1 MKIKRFFGKDMR
13 SALTEV
19 KEVLGPDAVI
29 MSNKRVNGGV
39 EIMAAFD
46 QDLEPQL
53 PGPGRRDNDQQAQ
66 HQPQSGRRASDRMAG
81 QNQDPRLSQGNMDR
95 DELADSLQALLAR
108 QQAEDTHTREPAA
121 DTREQANTREQDDQ
135 RDQAGRRFSEREN
148 AESEAAVHLQ
158 NSISRSAAYQPAASE
173 TTDAMLTQRLSSQDA
188 TIHAMKS
195 DMSAIRELLETQVSG
210 LVWQD
215 LERREP
221 TRILLIKKL
230 TNLGF
235 TDEVADQISCFVPE
249 GLSEEEAW
257 ENTLDLLQAQIATT
271 HNDIL
276 SQGGVVAL
284 VGPTGVGKTTTIA
297 KLAARYAQ
305 IHGPDSVA
313 LVTTD
318 TYRIA
323 ASEQL
328 QTYARIIGCPIKV
341 ARDADELNAVLV
353 QFRQRRLVLIDTA
366 GMSQRDIR
374 LSEQLATLME
384 NSRLRIRPY
393 LVLSAT
399 AQASVQNEIVR
410 QFKRIP
416 LSGCIFTKL
425 DESLSLGEVLSTA
438 IHNSL
443 PISYLTDGQQVPED
457 IQIADARELV
467 KRAAA
472 TDNAVEESRYS
483 AAGKL
488 AP

>member
-53 PGPGRRDNDQQAQ
+53 PGPGRRDNAQQAQ
-66 HQPQSGRRASDRMAG
+66 HQPQSGRRASDRLAE
-81 QNQDPRLSQGNMDR
+81 QSQDPRLSQGNMDR

-108 QQAEDTHTREPAA
+108 QQVE
-121 DTREQANTREQDDQ
+121 DTREQDEQ

-158 NSISRSAAYQPAASE
+158 NSISQSAAYQPAASE

-230 TNLGF
+230 THLGF

-472 TDNAVEESRYS
+472 TDNAVEESRYR

>member
-1 MKIKRFFGKDMR
+1 MR
-13 SALTEV
+13 TALAQV

-46 QDLEPQL
+46 QEPAAKPASRAAQ
-53 PGPGRRDNDQQAQ
+53 PRNGDGEIRGGRMKQ
-66 HQPQSGRRASDRMAG
+66 
-81 QNQDPRLSQGNMDR
+81 
-95 DELADSLQALLAR
+95 EEIADSLQALLAR
-108 QQAEDTHTREPAA
+108 QQQEEQNTEHTPAPSEPAKLA
-121 DTREQANTREQDDQ
+121 PQHDD
-135 RDQAGRRFSEREN
+135 RDQAGRSTRRAFDQDEMTGQRQFEPKADSQFS
-148 AESEAAVHLQ
+148 
-158 NSISRSAAYQPAASE
+158 
-173 TTDAMLTQRLSSQDA
+173 QRLSAQDA
-188 TIHAMKS
+188 TISSMKS
-195 DMSAIRELLETQVSG
+195 DMSAIRQLLETQVSG
-210 LVWQD
+210 LMWQD
-215 LERREP
+215 MERREP
-221 TRILLIKKL
+221 TRAMLINKL
-230 TNLGF
+230 SKLGF
-235 TDEVADQISCFVPE
+235 TDEVADQISCFIPE
-249 GLSEEEAW
+249 GLSEEDAW
-257 ENTLDLLQAQIATT
+257 EQTLDLIQGQIGTT
-271 HNDIL
+271 RNDIL

-341 ARDADELNAVLV
+341 ARDAEELNAVLL

-366 GMSQRDIR
+366 GMGQRDLR
-374 LSEQLATLME
+374 LSEQLSTLME

-393 LVLSAT
+393 LVLSST

-410 QFKRIP
+410 QFKKIP

-425 DESLSLGEVLSTA
+425 DESLSLGEVISTA

-457 IQIADARELV
+457 IQIADARVLV
-467 KRAAA
+467 RQAAA
-472 TDNAVEESRYS
+472 MEANSKEGSRYQATTKS
-483 AAGKL
+483 TQQL
-488 AP
+488 

>member
-13 SALTEV
+13 SALAEV

-46 QDLEPQL
+46 QEPEPKLRGAGRRENDYSEPHRPQL
-53 PGPGRRDNDQQAQ
+53 
-66 HQPQSGRRASDRMAG
+66 GRRASDRLAADGRDTYDQHPGASKGGMAG
-81 QNQDPRLSQGNMDR
+81 

-108 QQAEDTHTREPAA
+108 QQGQEPQ
-121 DTREQANTREQDDQ
+121 DQDDP
-135 RDQAGRRFSEREN
+135 RDQAGRRFSEREPGFDGTTSPTN
-148 AESEAAVHLQ
+148 SQPGAAQPLNLHPKE
-158 NSISRSAAYQPAASE
+158 AYQPPSA
-173 TTDAMLTQRLSSQDA
+173 DPLIDQRLSSQDA
-188 TIHAMKS
+188 TIEAMKT

-215 LERREP
+215 MERREP
-221 TRILLIKKL
+221 TRTLIIKKL
-230 TNLGF
+230 ISLGF
-235 TDEVADQISCFVPE
+235 TDDVADQISCFVPE
-249 GLSEEEAW
+249 GLSEAEAW

-271 HNDIL
+271 RNDIL

-341 ARDADELNAVLV
+341 ARDADELNSVLV

-399 AQASVQNEIVR
+399 AQASVQKEIVR

-438 IHNSL
+438 IHHNL

-457 IQIADARELV
+457 IQVADARELV
-467 KRAAA
+467 RRAAA
-472 TDNAVEESRYS
+472 TDTAEEKARYS
-483 AAGKL
+483 AAGKM

>member
-13 SALTEV
+13 SALAEV

-46 QDLEPQL
+46 QEPESKL
-53 PGPGRRDNDQQAQ
+53 AATGRTT
-66 HQPQSGRRASDRMAG
+66 GRRATEMRH
-81 QNQDPRLSQGNMDR
+81 
-95 DELADSLQALLAR
+95 DELADSLQALMAR
-108 QQAEDTHTREPAA
+108 QQQEDAERQTQLGPMTAPDSSK
-121 DTREQANTREQDDQ
+121 DDD
-135 RDQAGRRFSEREN
+135 RDQAGRSFAERE
-148 AESEAAVHLQ
+148 
-158 NSISRSAAYQPAASE
+158 ASE
-173 TTDAMLTQRLSSQDA
+173 QALNRSPSHEPPLSQPHASQQQPSQSDPLEAITSQRLSAQDA
-188 TIHAMKS
+188 TIQAMKS
-195 DMSAIRELLETQVSG
+195 DMTAIRELLETQVSG

-215 LERREP
+215 MERREP
-221 TRILLIKKL
+221 TRTLLIKKL
-230 TNLGF
+230 TKLGF
-235 TDEVADQISCFVPE
+235 TEEVADQISCFIPE
-249 GLSEEEAW
+249 ELSEQEAW
-257 ENTLDLLQAQIATT
+257 DNTLDLLQAQVATT
-271 HNDIL
+271 RNDIL

-305 IHGPDSVA
+305 INGPDSVA

-328 QTYARIIGCPIKV
+328 QTYARIIGCPVKV
-341 ARDADELNAVLV
+341 ARDAEELNAVLV

-366 GMSQRDIR
+366 GMSQRDLR
-374 LSEQLATLME
+374 LSEQLTTLME
-384 NSRLRIRPY
+384 NSRLRIRAY
-393 LVLSAT
+393 LVLAAT

-457 IQIADARELV
+457 IQIADSRVLV
-467 KRAAA
+467 ERAAVMDSSA
-472 TDNAVEESRYS
+472 EQARYS
-483 AAGKL
+483 AAYRA

>member
-13 SALTEV
+13 AALAQV
-19 KEVLGPDAVI
+19 KDGLGPDAVI

-39 EIMAAFD
+39 EIMAAFE
-46 QDLEPQL
+46 QEPTA
-53 PGPGRRDNDQQAQ
+53 PA
-66 HQPQSGRRASDRMAG
+66 RASQQRTDNTVTPIHGG
-81 QNQDPRLSQGNMDR
+81 QMKQ
-95 DELADSLQALLAR
+95 EEIADSLQALLAR
-108 QQAEDTHTREPAA
+108 QQQEDTGTDQAPP
-121 DTREQANTREQDDQ
+121 TEQAVPPDHSEP
-135 RDQAGRRFSEREN
+135 RDQAGRSTRRQLDEQELSGQHQFKPQQDVAEN
-148 AESEAAVHLQ
+148 LF
-158 NSISRSAAYQPAASE
+158 N
-173 TTDAMLTQRLSSQDA
+173 QRLSAQDA
-188 TIHAMKS
+188 TITAMKS
-195 DMSAIRELLETQVSG
+195 DMSAIRQLLETQVSG
-210 LVWQD
+210 LMSQEM
-215 LERREP
+215 ERSEP
-221 TRILLIKKL
+221 IRAMLIHKL
-230 TNLGF
+230 TKLGF
-235 TDEVADQISCFVPE
+235 TDEVADQISCFIPE
-249 GLSEEEAW
+249 GLSEDDAW
-257 ENTLDLLQAQIATT
+257 DQTLDLIQGQIGTT

-341 ARDADELNAVLV
+341 ARDAEELNAVLL

-366 GMSQRDIR
+366 GMGQRDLR
-374 LSEQLATLME
+374 LSEQLSTLME

-393 LVLSAT
+393 LVLSST
-399 AQASVQNEIVR
+399 AQASVQNDIVR
-410 QFKRIP
+410 QFKKIP

-425 DESLSLGEVLSTA
+425 DESLSLGEVISTA

-457 IQIADARELV
+457 IQIADARVLV
-467 KRAAA
+467 RQAAA
-472 TDNAVEESRYS
+472 MEANSQEGSRYRTVTKS
-483 AAGKL
+483 TQQL
-488 AP
+488 

>member
-13 SALTEV
+13 SALAEV

-46 QDLEPQL
+46 QEPEPKL
-53 PGPGRRDNDQQAQ
+53 RGTGRRDSDYQDQQR
-66 HQPQSGRRASDRMAG
+66 PQLGRRASDRNAADGHRDDNPHPGAPRGKMA
-81 QNQDPRLSQGNMDR
+81 S
-95 DELADSLQALLAR
+95 DELADTLQALLAR
-108 QQAEDTHTREPAA
+108 RQGNEP
-121 DTREQANTREQDDQ
+121 QDQDEP
-135 RDQAGRRFSEREN
+135 RDQAGRRLSERE
-148 AESEAAVHLQ
+148 AGFDGTTPPMHSQPGAAQPLNPPHK
-158 NSISRSAAYQPAASE
+158 ADYQPTGAPS
-173 TTDAMLTQRLSSQDA
+173 TDPLLDQRLSSQDA
-188 TIHAMKS
+188 TIQSMKT

-215 LERREP
+215 MERREP
-221 TRILLIKKL
+221 TRTLLIKKL
-230 TNLGF
+230 TSLGF
-235 TDEVADQISCFVPE
+235 TDDVADQISCFVPE
-249 GLSEEEAW
+249 GLSEAEAW
-257 ENTLDLLQAQIATT
+257 ESTLDLLQAQIATT
-271 HNDIL
+271 RNDIL

-341 ARDADELNAVLV
+341 ARDADELNSVLV

-399 AQASVQNEIVR
+399 AQASVQKEIVR

-438 IHNSL
+438 IHHSL

-457 IQIADARELV
+457 IQVADARELV
-467 KRAAA
+467 RRAAA
-472 TDNAVEESRYS
+472 TDTAEEKSRYS
-483 AAGKL
+483 AAGKM

>member
-13 SALTEV
+13 SALAEV

-39 EIMAAFD
+39 EIMAAFE
-46 QDLEPQL
+46 QESEFKPQTNRN
-53 PGPGRRDNDQQAQ
+53 GRRLDDE
-66 HQPQSGRRASDRMAG
+66 PIRGGEMR
-81 QNQDPRLSQGNMDR
+81 R
-95 DELADSLQALLAR
+95 DEIADSLQALLAR
-108 QQAEDTHTREPAA
+108 QQQEEDDAQYGKATP
-121 DTREQANTREQDDQ
+121 QASAQGYDND
-135 RDQAGRRFSEREN
+135 RDQAGRSKEEREQTERAYEQQRARAQGMN
-148 AESEAAVHLQ
+148 HAEQRTEQPEAAARATQSPEEDLFK
-158 NSISRSAAYQPAASE
+158 
-173 TTDAMLTQRLSSQDA
+173 QRLSAQDA
-188 TIHAMKS
+188 TISSMKS

-210 LVWQD
+210 LMWQD
-215 LERREP
+215 MERREP
-221 TRILLIKKL
+221 TRALLIKKL
-230 TNLGF
+230 SKLGF
-235 TDEVADQISCFVPE
+235 TDEVADQISCFIPE

-257 ENTLDLLQAQIATT
+257 ENTLDLLQGQVGTT
-271 HNDIL
+271 RNDIL

-305 IHGPDSVA
+305 INGPDSVA

-341 ARDADELNAVLV
+341 ARDAEELNAVLL

-457 IQIADARELV
+457 IQIADSRVLV
-467 KRAAA
+467 RQAAA
-472 TDNAVEESRYS
+472 KDSSSEEQSRYAASNKS
-483 AAGKL
+483 AQ
-488 AP
+488 P

>member
-13 SALTEV
+13 SALAEV

-46 QDLEPQL
+46 QEPEPKL
-53 PGPGRRDNDQQAQ
+53 RNVGRRDSDYPEQQ
-66 HQPQSGRRASDRMAG
+66 QPQFGRRASE
-81 QNQDPRLSQGNMDR
+81 RLSAEQHRPASNSTMDS

-108 QQAEDTHTREPAA
+108 QQAHDAH
-121 DTREQANTREQDDQ
+121 EQAEP
-135 RDQAGRRFSEREN
+135 RDQAGRRLSERDP
-148 AESEAAVHLQ
+148 AFDD
-158 NSISRSAAYQPAASE
+158 PAAPAHSPE
-173 TTDAMLTQRLSSQDA
+173 ATEQPRTNTHPGADYRPTSLTPPDPGFDQRLSSQDA
-188 TIHAMKS
+188 TIQAMKS

-215 LERREP
+215 MERREP
-221 TRILLIKKL
+221 TRTLLIKKL
-230 TNLGF
+230 TRLGF
-235 TDEVADQISCFVPE
+235 TNDVADQISCFVPE
-249 GLSEEEAW
+249 GLGKEEAW
-257 ENTLDLLQAQIATT
+257 QSTLDLLQAQIATT
-271 HNDIL
+271 RNDIL

-305 IHGPDSVA
+305 THGPDSVA

-328 QTYARIIGCPIKV
+328 QTYARIIGCPIKI

-366 GMSQRDIR
+366 GMSQRDLR

-443 PISYLTDGQQVPED
+443 PIGYLTDGQQVPED
-457 IQIADARELV
+457 IQVADARELV
-467 KRAAA
+467 RRAAA
-472 TDNAVEESRYS
+472 TDNADEESRYS
-483 AAGKL
+483 AVSRM

>member
-1 MKIKRFFGKDMR
+1 MRIKRFFGKDMR
-13 SALTEV
+13 SALAEV

-46 QDLEPQL
+46 QEPEPKL
-53 PGPGRRDNDQQAQ
+53 APKSRLAGRRN
-66 HQPQSGRRASDRMAG
+66 SDMR
-81 QNQDPRLSQGNMDR
+81 P

-108 QQAEDTHTREPAA
+108 QQQEDAEQ
-121 DTREQANTREQDDQ
+121 QAQATPMTAPENPNQQD
-135 RDQAGRRFSEREN
+135 RDQAGRSFAERE
-148 AESEAAVHLQ
+148 
-158 NSISRSAAYQPAASE
+158 ASE
-173 TTDAMLTQRLSSQDA
+173 QVLSQSQLSQSAGSQSDPAEAITNQRLSAQDA
-188 TIHAMKS
+188 TIQAMKS

-215 LERREP
+215 MERREP
-221 TRILLIKKL
+221 TRTLLIKKL
-230 TNLGF
+230 TKLGF
-235 TDEVADQISCFVPE
+235 TDDVADQISCFIPE
-249 GLSEEEAW
+249 GLSEKEAW
-257 ENTLDLLQAQIATT
+257 DHSLDLLQAQVATT
-271 HNDIL
+271 RNDIL

-305 IHGPDSVA
+305 MNGPESVA

-328 QTYARIIGCPIKV
+328 QTYARIIGCPVKV
-341 ARDADELNAVLV
+341 ARDAEELNAVLV

-366 GMSQRDIR
+366 GMSQRDLR

-438 IHNSL
+438 IHNNL

-457 IQIADARELV
+457 IQVADARVLV
-467 KRAAA
+467 RRAAA
-472 TDNAVEESRYS
+472 MDSTAEQSRYS
-483 AAGKL
+483 AADKA

>member
-13 SALTEV
+13 SALAEV
-19 KEVLGPDAVI
+19 KETLGPDAVI

-46 QDLEPQL
+46 QEPEPKLGQ
-53 PGPGRRDNDQQAQ
+53 GTRTAGRRTDDQ
-66 HQPQSGRRASDRMAG
+66 R
-81 QNQDPRLSQGNMDR
+81 NTDPRTAGKRAAEMR
-95 DELADSLQALLAR
+95 HDEIADSLQALLAR
-108 QQAEDTHTREPAA
+108 QQQEAR
-121 DTREQANTREQDDQ
+121 QQQDDSDQ
-135 RDQAGRRFSEREN
+135 GMDQDRDQAGRSFAEREASLHGLN
-148 AESEAAVHLQ
+148 DLHAPPPQPDKPQQLKHHSDPADAVT
-158 NSISRSAAYQPAASE
+158 N
-173 TTDAMLTQRLSSQDA
+173 QRLSAQDA
-188 TIHAMKS
+188 TIQAMKS

-215 LERREP
+215 MERREP
-221 TRILLIKKL
+221 TRTLLIKKL
-230 TNLGF
+230 TKLGF
-235 TDEVADQISCFVPE
+235 TEAVADQISCFIPE

-257 ENTLDLLQAQIATT
+257 EHTLDLLQAQVATT
-271 HNDIL
+271 RNDIL

-305 IHGPDSVA
+305 INGPDSVA

-328 QTYARIIGCPIKV
+328 QTYARIIGCQVKV
-341 ARDADELNAVLV
+341 ARDAEELNAVLV

-366 GMSQRDIR
+366 GMSQRDLR

-457 IQIADARELV
+457 IQIADARVLV
-467 KRAAA
+467 RRAAVMDSTA
-472 TDNAVEESRYS
+472 EQARYS
-483 AAGKL
+483 VDHKAA
-488 AP
+488 P

>member
-13 SALTEV
+13 SALAQV
-19 KEVLGPDAVI
+19 KDELGPDAVI

-39 EIMAAFD
+39 EIMAAFE
-46 QDLEPQL
+46 QEPATKAAARAAQQRSAEADA
-53 PGPGRRDNDQQAQ
+53 PIRGGRMKQ
-66 HQPQSGRRASDRMAG
+66 
-81 QNQDPRLSQGNMDR
+81 
-95 DELADSLQALLAR
+95 EEIADSLQALLAR
-108 QQAEDTHTREPAA
+108 QQQEEEDAGNAAPRSQAE
-121 DTREQANTREQDDQ
+121 Q
-135 RDQAGRRFSEREN
+135 RDQAGRSTRRQVDEQEMTGQRQFEPQQDVPEQ
-148 AESEAAVHLQ
+148 LF
-158 NSISRSAAYQPAASE
+158 
-173 TTDAMLTQRLSSQDA
+173 TQRLSAQDA
-188 TIHAMKS
+188 TITAMKS
-195 DMSAIRELLETQVSG
+195 DMSAIRQLLETQVSG
-210 LVWQD
+210 LMWQEM
-215 LERREP
+215 ERREP
-221 TRILLIKKL
+221 TRAMLISKL
-230 TNLGF
+230 TKLGF
-235 TDEVADQISCFVPE
+235 TDEVADQISCFIPE
-249 GLSEEEAW
+249 GLSEEDAW
-257 ENTLDLLQAQIATT
+257 EQTLDLIQGQIGTT

-341 ARDADELNAVLV
+341 ARDAEELNAVLL

-366 GMSQRDIR
+366 GMGQRDLR
-374 LSEQLATLME
+374 LSEQLSTLME

-393 LVLSAT
+393 LVLSST

-410 QFKRIP
+410 QFKKIP

-425 DESLSLGEVLSTA
+425 DESLSLGEVISTA

-457 IQIADARELV
+457 IQIADARVLV
-467 KRAAA
+467 RQAAA
-472 TDNAVEESRYS
+472 MEANSKEGSRYHATS
-483 AAGKL
+483 STTQQL
-488 AP
+488 

>member
-13 SALTEV
+13 AALAQV

-39 EIMAAFD
+39 EIMAAFE
-46 QDLEPQL
+46 QEP
-53 PGPGRRDNDQQAQ
+53 PTPA
-66 HQPQSGRRASDRMAG
+66 RASQQRNDSTAPIRGG
-81 QNQDPRLSQGNMDR
+81 QMKQ
-95 DELADSLQALLAR
+95 EEIADSLQALLAR
-108 QQAEDTHTREPAA
+108 QQLDGA
-121 DTREQANTREQDDQ
+121 DTDPAPAVEQAVPPDHNEP
-135 RDQAGRRFSEREN
+135 RDQAGRNTRRQLDEQDISGQRQFNPQRDVAEN
-148 AESEAAVHLQ
+148 LF
-158 NSISRSAAYQPAASE
+158 N
-173 TTDAMLTQRLSSQDA
+173 QRLSAQDA
-188 TIHAMKS
+188 TITAMKS
-195 DMSAIRELLETQVSG
+195 DMSAIRQLLETQVSG
-210 LVWQD
+210 LMSQEM
-215 LERREP
+215 ERSEP
-221 TRILLIKKL
+221 IRAMLIHKL
-230 TNLGF
+230 TKLGF
-235 TDEVADQISCFVPE
+235 TEEVADQMSCFIPE
-249 GLSEEEAW
+249 GLSEEDAW
-257 ENTLDLLQAQIATT
+257 EQTLDLIQGQIGTT

-341 ARDADELNAVLV
+341 ARDAEELNAVLL

-366 GMSQRDIR
+366 GMGQRDLR
-374 LSEQLATLME
+374 LSEQLSTLME

-393 LVLSAT
+393 LVLSST
-399 AQASVQNEIVR
+399 AQASVQNDIVR
-410 QFKRIP
+410 QFKKIP

-425 DESLSLGEVLSTA
+425 DESLSLGEVISTA

-457 IQIADARELV
+457 IQIADARVLV
-467 KRAAA
+467 RQAAA
-472 TDNAVEESRYS
+472 MEANSKEGSRYQTVTKS
-483 AAGKL
+483 TQQL
-488 AP
+488 

>member
-13 SALTEV
+13 SALAEV
-19 KEVLGPDAVI
+19 KDVLGPDAVI

-46 QDLEPQL
+46 QDVEP
-53 PGPGRRDNDQQAQ
+53 R
-66 HQPQSGRRASDRMAG
+66 QSGRAAPVQGRAAQRE
-81 QNQDPRLSQGNMDR
+81 PKL
-95 DELADSLQALLAR
+95 DEQQIADSLQALLQR
-108 QQAEDTHTREPAA
+108 QQDT
-121 DTREQANTREQDDQ
+121 EQDYAPSQRDVPSRDSQ
-135 RDQAGRRFSEREN
+135 RDQAGR
-148 AESEAAVHLQ
+148 
-158 NSISRSAAYQPAASE
+158 SAAERVQDEQYQDMQRKMQRPAAREDNESGYGAE
-173 TTDAMLTQRLSSQDA
+173 PSRKPSFEPRQDPEKDVFTQRLSAQDA
-188 TIHAMKS
+188 TISAMKS

-210 LVWQD
+210 LMWQD
-215 LERREP
+215 MERREP
-221 TRILLIKKL
+221 TRAMLMKRLAK
-230 TNLGF
+230 LGF
-235 TDEVADQISCFVPE
+235 TDEVADQISCFIPE
-249 GLSEEEAW
+249 GLSNDEAW
-257 ENTLDLLQAQIATT
+257 DQTLDLLQGQIGTT
-271 HNDIL
+271 RNDIL

-305 IHGPDSVA
+305 INGPDSVA

-318 TYRIA
+318 TFRIA

-341 ARDADELNAVLV
+341 ARDAEELNAVLV

-416 LSGCIFTKL
+416 LTGCIFTKL
-425 DESLSLGEVLSTA
+425 DECLSLGEVLSTS

-457 IQIADARELV
+457 IQIADARVLV
-467 KRAAA
+467 RQAAA
-472 TDNAVEESRYS
+472 MDTQDESRYAAS
-483 AAGKL
+483 ARTSR
-488 AP
+488 

>member
-13 SALTEV
+13 SALAQV
-19 KEVLGPDAVI
+19 KDVLGPDAVI

-46 QDLEPQL
+46 QEPVVK
-53 PGPGRRDNDQQAQ
+53 PASRA
-66 HQPQSGRRASDRMAG
+66 PQSRTNDNEIRGGREK
-81 QNQDPRLSQGNMDR
+81 Q
-95 DELADSLQALLAR
+95 EEIADSLQALLAR
-108 QQAEDTHTREPAA
+108 QQQEQEDAGETRQPVAQNA
-121 DTREQANTREQDDQ
+121 VEQDY
-135 RDQAGRRFSEREN
+135 RDQAGRSTR
-148 AESEAAVHLQ
+148 
-158 NSISRSAAYQPAASE
+158 RSFDQQEVTGQRQFEPQQAGPDNQF
-173 TTDAMLTQRLSSQDA
+173 TQRLSAQDA
-188 TIHAMKS
+188 TISAMKS
-195 DMSAIRELLETQVSG
+195 DMSAIRQLLETQVSG
-210 LVWQD
+210 LMWQD
-215 LERREP
+215 MERREP
-221 TRILLIKKL
+221 TRALLISKL
-230 TNLGF
+230 TKLGF
-235 TDEVADQISCFVPE
+235 TDEVADQISCFIPE
-249 GLSEEEAW
+249 GLSEEDAW
-257 ENTLDLLQAQIATT
+257 EQTLDLIQGQIGTT
-271 HNDIL
+271 RNDIL

-341 ARDADELNAVLV
+341 ARDAEELNAVLL

-366 GMSQRDIR
+366 GMGQRDLR
-374 LSEQLATLME
+374 LSEQLSTLME

-393 LVLSAT
+393 LVLSST

-410 QFKRIP
+410 QFKKIP

-425 DESLSLGEVLSTA
+425 DESLSLGEVISTA

-457 IQIADARELV
+457 IQIADARVLV
-467 KRAAA
+467 RQAAA
-472 TDNAVEESRYS
+472 MEANSKEGSRYQATTRS
-483 AAGKL
+483 TQQL
-488 AP
+488 

>member
-13 SALTEV
+13 SALAQV
-19 KEVLGPDAVI
+19 KDELGPDAVI

-46 QDLEPQL
+46 QEPPAKAMPQ
-53 PGPGRRDNDQQAQ
+53 RRTQAVEEVRGGKMKQQEIA
-66 HQPQSGRRASDRMAG
+66 
-81 QNQDPRLSQGNMDR
+81 N
-95 DELADSLQALLAR
+95 SLQDLLAR
-108 QQAEDTHTREPAA
+108 QQGLQGEDLADDGAANSVTRQDKRYDAE
-121 DTREQANTREQDDQ
+121 N
-135 RDQAGRRFSEREN
+135 RDQAGRSTLPVDEDKVTGQRSFEPHTAGGEN
-148 AESEAAVHLQ
+148 ILQ
-158 NSISRSAAYQPAASE
+158 
-173 TTDAMLTQRLSSQDA
+173 QRLSAQDA
-188 TIHAMKS
+188 TISAMKT
-195 DMSAIRELLETQVSG
+195 DMSAIRQLLETQVSG
-210 LVWQD
+210 LMWQD
-215 LERREP
+215 MERREP
-221 TRILLIKKL
+221 TRAMLIKKL
-230 TNLGF
+230 TSIGF
-235 TDEVADQISCFVPE
+235 TDEVADQISCFIPDE
-249 GLSEEEAW
+249 LSADEAW
-257 ENTLDLLQAQIATT
+257 EQTLDLIQGQIGTT
-271 HNDIL
+271 RNDIL

-284 VGPTGVGKTTTIA
+284 VGPTGVGKTTTVA

-341 ARDADELNAVLV
+341 ARDADELNAVLL

-366 GMSQRDIR
+366 GMGQRDLR

-384 NSRLRIRPY
+384 NTRLRIRPY
-393 LVLSAT
+393 LVLAAT

-410 QFKRIP
+410 QFKKIP

-425 DESLSLGEVLSTA
+425 DESLSLGEVISTA

-457 IQIADARELV
+457 IQIADARTLV
-467 KRAAA
+467 RQAAA
-472 TDNAVEESRYS
+472 LSSKASEGGRFDMPANASQQ
-483 AAGKL
+483 L
-488 AP
+488 

>member
-13 SALTEV
+13 SALAQV
-19 KEVLGPDAVI
+19 KEELGPDAVI

-46 QDLEPQL
+46 QEPPAKPVPQ
-53 PGPGRRDNDQQAQ
+53 RRTQAVDEIRGGHMKQQEIA
-66 HQPQSGRRASDRMAG
+66 
-81 QNQDPRLSQGNMDR
+81 N
-95 DELADSLQALLAR
+95 SLQDLLAR
-108 QQAEDTHTREPAA
+108 QQDLQAEGLADDDAANNITR
-121 DTREQANTREQDDQ
+121 QDKRYDAEN
-135 RDQAGRRFSEREN
+135 RDQAGRSTLPVNE
-148 AESEAAVHLQ
+148 
-158 NSISRSAAYQPAASE
+158 
-173 TTDAMLTQRLSSQDA
+173 DALKQRLNTQDA
-188 TIHAMKS
+188 TISAMKT
-195 DMSAIRELLETQVSG
+195 DMSAIRQLLETQVSG
-210 LVWQD
+210 LMWQD
-215 LERREP
+215 MERREP
-221 TRILLIKKL
+221 TRAMLIKKL
-230 TNLGF
+230 TSIGF
-235 TDEVADQISCFVPE
+235 TDEVADQISGFIPE
-249 GLSEEEAW
+249 ELGAEEAW
-257 ENTLDLLQAQIATT
+257 EQTLDLIQGQIGTT
-271 HNDIL
+271 RNDIL

-284 VGPTGVGKTTTIA
+284 VGPTGVGKTTTVA

-341 ARDADELNAVLV
+341 ARDADELNAVLL

-366 GMSQRDIR
+366 GMGQRDLR

-384 NSRLRIRPY
+384 NTRLRIRPY
-393 LVLSAT
+393 LVLAAT

-410 QFKRIP
+410 QFKKIP

-425 DESLSLGEVLSTA
+425 DESLSLGEVISTA

-457 IQIADARELV
+457 IQIADARTLV
-467 KRAAA
+467 RQAAA
-472 TDNAVEESRYS
+472 LSSKANEGDRFDMPANASQQ
-483 AAGKL
+483 L
-488 AP
+488 